1 MQGIENPTNRDIK
14 RTFISNIFMI
24 CFTLLGQNL
33 LSVEQMMKKCYKQI
47 FYKEQSEIY
56 NKKTSRRIAVK
67 MSSNNIFSL
76 NMKSLHNTTMR
87 TEHVEES
94 HLWPTLK
101 RLEHTKQ
108 SKLGKQ
114 SDQQT

>member
-1 MQGIENPTNRDIK
+1 
-14 RTFISNIFMI
+14 
-24 CFTLLGQNL
+24 
-33 LSVEQMMKKCYKQI
+33 
-47 FYKEQSEIY
+47 
-56 NKKTSRRIAVK
+56 

-114 SDQQT
+114 SD

>member
-1 MQGIENPTNRDIK
+1 
-14 RTFISNIFMI
+14 
-24 CFTLLGQNL
+24 
-33 LSVEQMMKKCYKQI
+33 
-47 FYKEQSEIY
+47 
-56 NKKTSRRIAVK
+56 

-101 RLEHTKQ
+101 RLEHTKHFAGN
-108 SKLGKQ
+108 SVGFLKFSG
-114 SDQQT
+114 SG